1 MLIIEMKSL
10 TAKSYAVQANVNVCN
25 RCLRFI
31 PIETKMAQVK
41 DFLIKIIY
49 VISSAVCKMLCPQ
62 SSVRGKFSVLLKSV
76 FFLYYVN
83 TCVCLGSFSGY

>member
-10 TAKSYAVQANVNVCN
+10 TAKSYAVQAYVCN

-41 DFLIKIIY
+41 EFLTKIIY

-62 SSVRGKFSVLLKSV
+62 SSVWGKFSVLLKSV